1 MDKKIQRSDLKD
13 TDMVITINTK
23 HRNEALNLLDEK
35 GIKYDSFNN
44 ANVNLEVEYPSVLN
58 FKEPVFLA
66 DEVELYR
73 MYKVFKYYHKVEKFE
88 VASCSKAIGISQYFV
103 KKIAEKYLKNK

>member
-1 MDKKIQRSDLKD
+1 MDKKIQRSQLKEN
-13 TDMVITINTK
+13 DMVITINSK
-23 HRNEALNLLDEK
+23 NRNEALNLLDEK

-44 ANVNLEVEYPSVLN
+44 ANVSLEAEYPSVLN

-73 MYKVFKYYHKVEKFE
+73 MYEVFKYYHKVEKFE
-88 VASCSKAIGISQYFV
+88 VLTCSKATGISEHYV
-103 KKIAEKYLKNK
+103 KKIYDKHLKNK